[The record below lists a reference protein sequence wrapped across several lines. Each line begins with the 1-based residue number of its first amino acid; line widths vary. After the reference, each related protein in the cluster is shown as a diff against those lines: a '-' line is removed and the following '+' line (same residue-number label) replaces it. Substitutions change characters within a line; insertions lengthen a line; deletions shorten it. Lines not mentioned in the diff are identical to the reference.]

1 MFGKLWQR
9 WFERPRGHP
18 HPSTD
23 GEVNLQPDLDEV
35 TIALFL
41 QFLEAAFHGWNE
53 EQLLELLGNLSGL
66 MTLKSWEEWLPKYGS
81 KLLAAPEPDLET
93 AEQLLKLSQVGCGAV
108 GEIAGDIGRSLF
120 FRHRLR
126 VEETLIPA
134 PEAEAAFS
142 EGNNQAQSGDF
153 VAAIASF
160 DRAIALDADFYQA
173 WANRGFAL
181 NALAR
186 YPEALASYDEALMI
200 QPNFYPA
207 WLNRGVSLKNLGR
220 YQAALICYARAIE
233 LDATEHLAFAN
244 RGFVLFQLQRY
255 EEALASYEEAIA
267 LEPKRAKTWMGRG
280 ETLMAMEDYLEA
292 IISFDRA
299 LEIKPKMHSAWTE
312 RGRCLFLLGRYAEAI
327 SSFDKALALQP
338 DETAISHRQQ
348 AIDALKAGEGL
359 F

>member
-1 MFGKLWQR
+1 MLGKLWHR
-9 WFERPRGHP
+9 WFERPKGHP
-18 HPSTD
+18 QPSAD
-23 GEVNLQPDLDEV
+23 GEVNLQAELDEV

-41 QFLEAAFHGWNE
+41 QFLEAAPHGWNE
-53 EQLLELLGNLSGL
+53 AQLLELLGNLSGL

-81 KLLAAPEPDLET
+81 KLLAAPEPDLQIG
-93 AEQLLKLSQVGCGAV
+93 EQLLNLCQVGCGAV

-120 FRHRLR
+120 FQQRGG
-126 VEETLIPA
+126 VEETMMPG
-134 PEAEAAFS
+134 PEAAAAFS

-153 VAAIASF
+153 AGAIVSF
-160 DRAIALDADFYQA
+160 DRAISLDPDFYQA

-181 NALAR
+181 NGLAR
-186 YPEALASYDEALMI
+186 YAEALASYDEALMI

-220 YQAALICYARAIE
+220 YEAALICYDRAIE

-244 RGFVLFQLQRY
+244 RGFVLFHLQRY
-255 EEALASYEEAIA
+255 QEALASYEQAIA
-267 LEPKRAKTWMGRG
+267 IEPKRAKTWMGRG

-292 IISFDRA
+292 IVSFERA
-299 LEIKPKMHSAWTE
+299 LEIKPKMHSAWIE
-312 RGRCLFLLGRYAEAI
+312 RGKCLFLLSRYAEAI

-338 DETAISHRQQ
+338 DDSAINGRQQ
-348 AIDALKAGEGL
+348 AIDALKAGEGM